1 MPTTPPVSHAAE
13 PRPRAFGLTDRRLA
27 IGGYALIVFLYWM
40 ALYFYVP
47 TLPTYVQSKS
57 SNLAIV
63 GTVLSMYG
71 FWQML
76 VRLPVGIAA
85 DWLGRR
91 KPFLIGGLVLVGL
104 GAWVM
109 AVSPGVEGLLIGRA
123 ITGLAAATWVPL
135 VVVFTALFE
144 PHEAV
149 RASALLTVVGS
160 LGRIV
165 ATSSTGWLN
174 ERGGYALAFY
184 VAIGVAALALI
195 LVLPMQEPRQVGGA
209 PRPSRPSALGI
220 GRLITRRDVLLP
232 ALLSAVAQYANWAC
246 TFGFLPI
253 LARELGTSDVYL
265 SLVVSLNLV
274 FLTGG
279 NLAAT
284 VLVGR
289 LGGRRMVYV
298 GFVLTAAGI
307 AATAIAGS
315 GVALLVF
322 QALLGL
328 GSGMS
333 YPILMG
339 MSIEKVVDAERTT
352 AMGLHQAV
360 YAAGMFAGP
369 WVGGLLADAMGV
381 RLMFAVT
388 AALSLVLGIAGTRA
402 LAHHRLSRHDDGKM
416 IPGGTT

>member
-1 MPTTPPVSHAAE
+1 M
-13 PRPRAFGLTDRRLA
+13 
-27 IGGYALIVFLYWM
+27 VFLYWM

-57 SNLAIV
+57 NNLAVV
-63 GTVLSMYG
+63 GVVLSMYG
-71 FWQML
+71 LWQMV

-91 KPFLIGGLVLVGL
+91 KPFILGGLVLVGL

-109 AVSPGVEGLLIGRA
+109 AVSPGVEGLLVGRA

-135 VVVFTALFE
+135 VVVFSALFE

-184 VAIGVAALALI
+184 VAVGVAAVALI
-195 LVLPMQEPRQVGGA
+195 VVLPMPEPRQSGA
-209 PRPSRPSALGI
+209 EARPTRLSVPGI
-220 GRLITRRDVLLP
+220 GRLISRRDVLLP

-253 LARELGTSDVYL
+253 LARDLGASDVYL
-265 SLVVSLNLV
+265 SMVVSLNLV
-274 FLTGG
+274 FLTAG
-279 NLAAT
+279 NLSAT

-289 LGGRRMVYV
+289 IGGRRMVYA
-298 GFVLTAAGI
+298 GYILLAAGI
-307 AATAIAGS
+307 AGTALARS
-315 GVALLVF
+315 GTALLVF

-333 YPILMG
+333 YPVLMG

-369 WVGGLLADAMGV
+369 WIGGLLADAMGV
-381 RLMFAVT
+381 RPMFGVT
-388 AALSLVLGIAGTRA
+388 AVLSLVLGIAGTRA
-402 LAHHRLSRHDDGKM
+402 LAHGRLSRHDDGRT
-416 IPGGTT
+416 IPGGTA